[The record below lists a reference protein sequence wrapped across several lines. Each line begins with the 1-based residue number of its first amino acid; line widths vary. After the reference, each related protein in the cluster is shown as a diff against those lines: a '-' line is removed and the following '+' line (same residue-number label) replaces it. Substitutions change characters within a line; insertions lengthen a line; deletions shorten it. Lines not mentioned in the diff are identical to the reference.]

1 MERSRQRKIIK
12 KILQEDRESPLV
24 TGDQS
29 SDDVAEVVDNDHKKI
44 WQYIEIQ
51 TPKLK
56 LSKQELYS
64 LMESI
69 INEDNQSEYCS
80 MLRQVD
86 A

>member
-44 WQYIEIQ
+44 
-51 TPKLK
+51 
-56 LSKQELYS
+56 
-64 LMESI
+64 
-69 INEDNQSEYCS
+69 
-80 MLRQVD
+80 
-86 A
+86 